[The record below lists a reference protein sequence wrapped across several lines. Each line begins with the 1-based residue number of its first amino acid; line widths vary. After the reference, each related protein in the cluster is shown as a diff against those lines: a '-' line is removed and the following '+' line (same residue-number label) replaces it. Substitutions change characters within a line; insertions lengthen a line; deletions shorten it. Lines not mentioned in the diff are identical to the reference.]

1 MTEIINRAI
10 TAQVTNTSGNIRLDG
25 SISIDPQ
32 TSKVKSY
39 NLTAYVN
46 TSLEAENPN
55 FAFSG
60 NINMESGFNIGLA
73 DPYKAL
79 AMPIMEVVQSIIADV
94 EAEYNPVGE

>member
-10 TAQVTNTSGNIRLDG
+10 TAQVTNTSGSIRLDG

-46 TSLEAENPN
+46 TSLEAESPN
-55 FAFSG
+55 FSFAG
-60 NINMESGFNIGLA
+60 NITMESGFNIGLNE
-73 DPYKAL
+73 PFKSL
-79 AMPIMEVVQSIIADV
+79 AMQIMEVVQSTIADV